1 MGKLL
6 KIIFSLAGVLILLL
20 LVAIVVL
27 PMLVDPNDFKGQIT
41 QTVKDKTG
49 RTLEIDGDISLSVFP
64 WLGMDIGTTRLGNAS
79 GFDAPH
85 MASMEAVQVRV
96 KLMPLLSK
104 ELEVDTVKL
113 SGLRLNLA
121 KNAAGVTNWD
131 DLLAAAGADDAPD
144 DKAKKDKDGDGLKN
158 LEIGGIEITDAQ
170 LVWDDRAANSRY
182 EINDLSLTT
191 GDIEPG
197 EAFDLD
203 MGFRLAATEPAIDGT
218 FALTGSVL
226 VTEGMKG
233 VNIDNA
239 RLNIDARGD
248 GLPGG
253 KLQANLA
260 TDVALDI
267 AAGTLSLPQLKLNAY
282 NLAVTGVVSGTG
294 MSGDDPQFKGNFNIP
309 GFSPRELIKAL
320 GQPVPDT
327 ADSSVLNTADAS
339 IDWNASTKHFNAGK
353 VLLHLDDTTVN
364 GTLGVRSFDAPAV
377 TFKLAV
383 DKINADRYMPP
394 PPKEGEAPAGEAGK
408 GESGELPMEALRK
421 LNLDGTITV
430 TEMTAINLKYRDAK
444 LQVKANNGVV
454 RLNPFGANM
463 YNGSYQGDITLDV
476 RKSKPRLSVN
486 EKISGVQAGPLLLD
500 LTGNDRLQ
508 GKADVTAK
516 FTGTGITPDELKSSV
531 SGRATFM
538 FTDGSVKGVNIA
550 SLIRNAQAKLK
561 GQPAPQDNLPNQT
574 DFAELKGTANV
585 TNGLVVNDDLLLQSP
600 FLRISGKGQ
609 THLSEETIDY
619 TLTTKLVGSLEGQG
633 GKSLEE
639 LKGVSIPV
647 RVGGTYSKPT
657 YMPDLGAALSEAAK
671 AKVEEKVEEQ
681 KDKLKEK
688 IEEKIGD
695 KLLKGLFK

>member
-6 KIIFSLAGVLILLL
+6 KIIFSLAGVLVLLL

-27 PMLVDPNDFKGQIT
+27 PMLVDPNDYKDEIT
-41 QTVKDKTG
+41 QVVKDKTG

-64 WLGMDIGTTRLGNAS
+64 WLGMDIGPTRLGNAS
-79 GFDAPH
+79 GFEAPH

-96 KLMPLLSK
+96 KLMPLLGK

-131 DLLAAAGADDAPD
+131 DLLAAGGDDDAPD
-144 DKAKKDKDGDGLKN
+144 DKAKKDDDEGLKD
-158 LEIGGIEITDAQ
+158 LEIGGIQITDAQ

-182 EINDLSLTT
+182 EINELSLTT
-191 GDIEPG
+191 GEIEPG

-203 MGFRLAATEPAIDGT
+203 MGFKLAATEPAVDGT
-218 FALTGSVL
+218 FSLTGKVL
-226 VTEGMKG
+226 VTEGVQG

-253 KLQANLA
+253 KLQANFA

-282 NLAVTGVVSGTG
+282 NLAVTGAVSATG
-294 MSGDDPQFKGNFNIP
+294 MDGDDPQFKGNFNIP
-309 GFSPRELIKAL
+309 GFSPRDLIKAL

-377 TFKLAV
+377 TFALAV
-383 DKINADRYMPP
+383 DRINADRYMPP
-394 PPKEGEAPAGEAGK
+394 PPKEGAAPAGETAM

-430 TEMTAINLKYRDAK
+430 TEMTAINLKYSDAK
-444 LQVKANNGVV
+444 LHVKANNGVV

-486 EKISGVQAGPLLLD
+486 ERISGVQAGPLLLD

-508 GKADVTAK
+508 GKADMTAK

-531 SGRATFM
+531 SGQATFA
-538 FTDGSVKGVNIA
+538 FTEGAVKGVNIA
-550 SLIRNAQAKLK
+550 ALIRNAQAKLK
-561 GQPAPQDNLPNQT
+561 GDLAPQDDAPNQT
-574 DFAELKGTANV
+574 DFAEMSGTAV
-585 TNGLVVNDDLLLQSP
+585 ISNGLVKNNDLSMKSP
-600 FLRISGKGQ
+600 LLRISGAGQ
-609 THLSEETIDY
+609 TPGDPASSTRAL
-619 TLTTKLVGSLEGQG
+619 G
-633 GKSLEE
+633 
-639 LKGVSIPV
+639 LKGDFTISVWVWP
-647 RVGGTYSKPT
+647 RV
-657 YMPDLGAALSEAAK
+657 LGKRPAASSLPARRPS
-671 AKVEEKVEEQ
+671 
-681 KDKLKEK
+681 
-688 IEEKIGD
+688 
-695 KLLKGLFK
+695 

>member
-6 KIIFSLAGVLILLL
+6 KIIFSLVGVLVLLL

-27 PMLVDPNDFKGQIT
+27 PMLVDPNDFKGEIT
-41 QTVKDKTG
+41 QVVKDKTG
-49 RTLEIDGDISLSVFP
+49 RSLEIDGDISLSVFP
-64 WLGMDIGTTRLGNAS
+64 WLGMDIGPTRLGNAT

-85 MASMEAVQVRV
+85 MASMEDVQVRV

-104 ELEVDTVKL
+104 QLEVDKVKL

-131 DLLAAAGADDAPD
+131 DLLAATKDDNARD
-144 DKAKKDKDGDGLKN
+144 DKAKKDDGGEGLKD

-182 EINDLSLTT
+182 EINELSLTT
-191 GDIEPG
+191 GEIKPG

-203 MGFRLAATEPAIDGT
+203 MGFKLAAAEPVIDGT
-218 FALTGSVL
+218 FSLAGSVL
-226 VTEGMKG
+226 VTEGVKG
-233 VNIDNA
+233 VNVDNA

-253 KLQANLA
+253 KLQANLV

-267 AAGTLSLPQLKLNAY
+267 AAGTLSLPQLKLTAY
-282 NLAVTGVVSGTG
+282 NLAVNGAVSGTG
-294 MSGDDPQFKGNFNIP
+294 MDGDDPQFKGNFNIP
-309 GFSPRELIKAL
+309 GFSPRDLIKAL

-339 IDWNASTKHFNAGK
+339 IDWSASTKHFNAGK
-353 VLLHLDDTTVN
+353 LLLHLDDTTVN

-377 TFKLAV
+377 TFTLAV

-394 PPKEGEAPAGEAGK
+394 PPKEGEAPAAETAR

-430 TEMTAINLKYRDAK
+430 TEMTAINMKYRDAK
-444 LQVKANNGVV
+444 LHVKASNGVV
-454 RLNPFGANM
+454 RLNPFGASM
-463 YNGSYQGDITLDV
+463 YDGSYQGDITLDV

-486 EKISGVQAGPLLLD
+486 ERISGVQAGPLLLD

-508 GKADVTAK
+508 GRADMTAK
-516 FTGTGITPDELKSSV
+516 FTGTGITPDELKRSV
-531 SGRATFM
+531 SGRATFT

-561 GQPAPQDNLPNQT
+561 GQPAPQDNSPNQT

-609 THLSEETIDY
+609 THLAEETIDY

-639 LKGVSIPV
+639 LKGVAIPV

-688 IEEKIGD
+688 IEKKIGD